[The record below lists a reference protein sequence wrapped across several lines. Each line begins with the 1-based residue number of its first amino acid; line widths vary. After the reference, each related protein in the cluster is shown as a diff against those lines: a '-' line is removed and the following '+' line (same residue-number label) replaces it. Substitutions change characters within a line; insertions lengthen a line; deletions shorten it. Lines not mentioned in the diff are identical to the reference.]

1 MKGKEVV
8 FSNEIQQG
16 TKLRQSIK
24 GQLESVNARLS
35 SLEDDYARYQG
46 GLESISAKNKKI
58 QAVNKEIVKAQNWIA
73 KLSSRRA
80 TMSSFVQKIY
90 DLDFVLLPEDF
101 FPNFVAV

>member
-46 GLESISAKNKKI
+46 GLESISAKIRKYKPSIKRLSRLKI
-58 QAVNKEIVKAQNWIA
+58 GLPNF
-73 KLSSRRA
+73 LP
-80 TMSSFVQKIY
+80 
-90 DLDFVLLPEDF
+90 DVLLCLPLYRKYTI
-101 FPNFVAV
+101 